1 MSVLLI
7 FVGGSTTASLSAPGV
22 PSALNSKLHSLVK
35 RDMGLLTTGSLAQD
49 LGYEQTAGDE
59 VEDLFALLA
68 FVKERLPGVEAA
80 ATGAIASDYQRLRV
94 EHVRL
99 VTDSKSQPD
108 TPALARV

>member
-1 MSVLLI
+1 
-7 FVGGSTTASLSAPGV
+7 
-22 PSALNSKLHSLVK
+22 
-35 RDMGLLTTGSLAQD
+35 MGLLTTGPLAQD
-49 LGYEQTAGDE
+49 LGYKQTAGDE

-94 EHVRL
+94 EHVRS
-99 VTDSKSQPD
+99 VIDSKSPPD

>member
-1 MSVLLI
+1 MA
-7 FVGGSTTASLSAPGV
+7 VGGSTTASLSAPVV
-22 PSALNSKLHSLVK
+22 PSTLNSSVHSLVK
-35 RDMGLLTTGSLAQD
+35 RDMGLLTTGSLAQG

-94 EHVRL
+94 EHVRS

-108 TPALARV
+108 TPALAHV